1 MKMSDLYLECKVT
14 LRRILCYSTNP
25 EIQRHYKNSSSS
37 SVRADEI
44 INKVFPSQINN
55 DKGKKKCSQLLQKSR
70 IDKIW
75 EGFCQLK
82 EQNIIIKEISA
93 ISSHTLI
100 SRWQKAAGNLPNN
113 ILLWLS
119 LC

>member
-1 MKMSDLYLECKVT
+1 M
-14 LRRILCYSTNP
+14 
-25 EIQRHYKNSSSS
+25 QRLYKNSSCFN
-37 SVRADEI
+37 VRADEI
-44 INKVFPSQINN
+44 INKVFPTQINN
-55 DKGKKKCSQLLQKSR
+55 DKGKKKYSQLLQKSK

-100 SRWQKAAGNLPNN
+100 SKWQKAAGNLPK
-113 ILLWLS
+113 
-119 LC
+119 